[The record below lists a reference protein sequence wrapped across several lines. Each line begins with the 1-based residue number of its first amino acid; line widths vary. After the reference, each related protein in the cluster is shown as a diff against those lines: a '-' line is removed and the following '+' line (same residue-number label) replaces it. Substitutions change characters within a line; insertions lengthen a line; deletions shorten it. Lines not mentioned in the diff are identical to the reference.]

1 MSSELIIGLYR
12 RLYNKNLKKV
22 IEQSGLTAAQIQKKT
37 KITQHYLSKIINFR
51 RNPNENEQIKL
62 AILFEKPIDELFPE
76 NYDEVYQ
83 RISPLKRKAEIK
95 IDTLQ
100 LDSPEVLALESGDPP
115 LDESAENAL
124 LKEKIKLALKDL
136 DPRAAKIIKLRFGI
150 DGNGTMTY
158 EEVGKEF
165 GLSKERIRQIEAKA
179 LDNLKEM
186 SIIMDQIGLLKP
198 ENR

>member
-1 MSSELIIGLYR
+1 MNSELIIGLYR

-22 IEQSGLTAAQIQKKT
+22 IEDSGLTAAQIQKKT